1 MLFWF
6 DAHVWLLF
14 GWPWQAVPTLTSSLS
29 CWCWQVIGLLFRWV
43 TVGLIDDGGTGYR
56 QIQHLGPRESGTPIP
71 DDRPRSSPQ
80 HSLRSHWRLIPN
92 VWRAFISN
100 SERPVIQSCS
110 VLQQRRDH
118 CLTRANLLRRLGAR
132 AGATQRPGDHC
143 HITLGTLAVP
153 CCLRATA
160 DRSDK

>member
-1 MLFWF
+1 MVRCPRL
-6 DAHVWLLF
+6 AVVWLTLAGRAHADF
-14 GWPWQAVPTLTSSLS
+14 VVVLLVLAGHWAVVSLGGGVLT
-29 CWCWQVIGLLFRWV
+29 G
-43 TVGLIDDGGTGYR
+43 DGGTGYR

-100 SERPVIQSCS
+100 SVRPVIQSCS

-143 HITLGTLAVP
+143 HITFGTLAVP